1 MRLCGLLII
10 FFISAMAFTLNTFAE
25 SYIQGGNEIIK
36 KIYDDIVVLKKDHS
50 ELKDFGETA
59 LKKSRRDEFY
69 IAHGEPW
76 KKMGKKE
83 GIYID
88 ISYSKLPMSFKTW
101 ECVPNV
107 FYSVKY
113 DLYVGYVLW
122 TKDKLREDL
131 LKIIEK
137 DVR

>member
-1 MRLCGLLII
+1 MQACILAILFFVSLIP
-10 FFISAMAFTLNTFAE
+10 FAPNAFAE

-36 KIYDDIVVLKKDHS
+36 KIYDDIIVLKQNHS
-50 ELKDFGETA
+50 DLKAFDNTA
-59 LKKSRRDEFY
+59 LKKSRRDELY
-69 IAHGEPW
+69 ITYGEPW
-76 KKMGKKE
+76 KKIGKKE
-83 GIYID
+83 GTYID

-101 ECVPNV
+101 ECAPNV
-107 FYSVKY
+107 FYSLKY
-113 DLYVGYVLW
+113 DLYVGYCLW